1 MQGNWKVVQGGNK
14 RPTKPKAAAT
24 YSTSRVVRTST
35 VTLTDSVKQL
45 INAEKDWIAFWRSNE
60 VELDIGWKKSCLR
73 KWILH
78 TATKG
83 KFKYQCEVQKLMIAI
98 DSVDHDCKIC
108 GSKQLLQECL
118 GQASY
123 EALMEL
129 GNDIFKDI
137 CSKAK
142 RFEK

>member
-45 INAEKDWIAFWRSNE
+45 INAEKE
-60 VELDIGWKKSCLR
+60 
-73 KWILH
+73 WILH